1 MSKRSGRPLQAN
13 SEASKQSIIDAAV
26 RLIKNGSAD
35 AITIRNICTE
45 AGISNG
51 TFYFHFK
58 NKDDLL
64 MYFLKETSF
73 DTSMLET
80 PIRNI
85 ADRSVELYMI
95 LVNRY
100 RELGLDFMKSFYST
114 GNKPL
119 SAYLGEQ
126 NGSFPEGTIMAR
138 NESDIREA
146 HSMQVLSLD
155 TDPHIMAMDI
165 CTIVKGCVFEWCLT
179 DGNMDIRKTLNRIIH
194 GYFQQYLA

>member
-138 NESDIREA
+138 NESDIRKA
-146 HSMQVLSLD
+146 QSMHVLSLD